1 MLLNKLHTHWMHTA
15 RDWVSGVL
23 ACNILPEHVM
33 DRLHQIDW
41 YTQAFSCSLELHVH
55 TFLLQIGHSITCTL
69 ATLFVH
75 FPLLHLQ
82 KQSSKKSREDNIS
95 TCHCVLLIIKIHD
108 EVVKNKYWGLYNN
121 MMCACV
127 RSVAW
132 WALFRA
138 VYRL

>member
-15 RDWVSGVL
+15 RDWVSVVL

-33 DRLHQIDW
+33 DRLHQ
-41 YTQAFSCSLELHVH
+41 TGTHKLLGHVALSCMCIFIADRPFHNLHSCPLTRV
-55 TFLLQIGHSITCTL
+55 

-95 TCHCVLLIIKIHD
+95 TCHCVLLIIKIHV
-108 EVVKNKYWGLYNN
+108 EVVKNKY
-121 MMCACV
+121 
-127 RSVAW
+127 
-132 WALFRA
+132 
-138 VYRL
+138 